1 MANAQYWIGEAYYVQ
16 HDFRQAQTEFQ
27 KVLATAPGSAKAG
40 DALLKI
46 GYCQLNLHDTTRARV
61 TWQRV
66 VHEFPKSE
74 AAAKAR
80 TLLNVPGERR
90 RPLALLPQLRVE
102 RRGRAGAPFVC

>member
-16 HDFRQAQTEFQ
+16 HDYRQAQTEFQ
-27 KVLATAPGSAKAG
+27 KVLTTAPGSAKAG

-46 GYCQLNLHDTTRARV
+46 GYCQLNLHDTARARA

-74 AAAKAR
+74 AAGKAR
-80 TLLNVPGERR
+80 TLLAAQGSAAVR
-90 RPLALLPQLRVE
+90 
-102 RRGRAGAPFVC
+102 